1 MNADMAKKNPKDNL
15 NAGSFSR
22 AASTRE
28 FPNRS
33 LNRNCL
39 VRSMPYLA
47 ATCTMVNKGLE
58 KNLRLDLPEPTRPKL
73 PVGVPMSLRIRI
85 SQGHSEILK
94 KKERCQSV
102 TCSNTCHESSRGGLV
117 YQSFTCDT
125 STRQLLDDFRVEPV
139 LAGGR
144 GGGGLARRGVR
155 HGAGIHAQPR
165 LSIGEDGANG
175 QAKAGAHD
183 GPAAEGCCPRE

>member
-58 KNLRLDLPEPTRPKL
+58 KHLRLDLPEPTRPKL
-73 PVGVPMSLRIRI
+73 PVGVPMSLKIRI

-102 TCSNTCHESSRGGLV
+102 TCSKTCHESSRGGLV
-117 YQSFTCDT
+117 ISHLPVILPPDSCLMT
-125 STRQLLDDFRVEPV
+125 SGSSRSLLGGAVVAASRVE
-139 LAGGR
+139 G
-144 GGGGLARRGVR
+144 
-155 HGAGIHAQPR
+155 
-165 LSIGEDGANG
+165 
-175 QAKAGAHD
+175 
-183 GPAAEGCCPRE
+183 